1 MSKAFDSADHQILL
15 HKMQNVCTLTSALK
29 ILDGL
34 TATSQNNVYQ
44 VVWSHSSL
52 SDPLPAECGVPQ
64 RSILSRRPI
73 ILHKLCVNDLE
84 EVPLEK
90 EWVLLYRMLCRQYKI
105 VCFFP
110 LTQLPTDCPRNKWRS
125 PAGTQ
130 LVLQKS
136 AITESRLVTQN

>member
-1 MSKAFDSADHQILL
+1 MHFSKELMISNNCLLLLTACLLLDMSKAFDSIENQILL

-73 ILHKLCVNDLE
+73 I
-84 EVPLEK
+84 
-90 EWVLLYRMLCRQYKI
+90 
-105 VCFFP
+105 
-110 LTQLPTDCPRNKWRS
+110 
-125 PAGTQ
+125 
-130 LVLQKS
+130 
-136 AITESRLVTQN
+136 